1 MARRVFHQELERL
14 VGEIVSLGREVE
26 VCLRV
31 MVEAVEDW
39 DAEVAGRM
47 VGSDASFKERGAQI
61 ADECMVLQARQAP
74 VARDLRL
81 VYTAQAITNHLVR
94 TGTLCEH
101 ICCAIVETADVQR
114 DPELQS
120 TVFEMSLGA
129 RDLFREGL
137 DVFEKRDVER
147 AQGLQADDDKVDLL
161 YMEAM
166 NLVVNPSTTSEGGEE
181 GGGYGG
187 SPEWRIRVA
196 LVVHYLERIADH
208 GVAIGGR
215 TIFLVTG
222 ERVED
227 AMTQYRE
234 RRLKEPGE

>member
-101 ICCAIVETADVQR
+101 ICSTPASFRSR
-114 DPELQS
+114 DKDRRSP
-120 TVFEMSLGA
+120 TTYY
-129 RDLFREGL
+129 DLPRS
-137 DVFEKRDVER
+137 R
-147 AQGLQADDDKVDLL
+147 ANSPRA
-161 YMEAM
+161 APAAA
-166 NLVVNPSTTSEGGEE
+166 PSFAVGCVS
-181 GGGYGG
+181 
-187 SPEWRIRVA
+187 SQ
-196 LVVHYLERIADH
+196 L
-208 GVAIGGR
+208 
-215 TIFLVTG
+215 
-222 ERVED
+222 
-227 AMTQYRE
+227 
-234 RRLKEPGE
+234 